1 MADRKEDKRG
11 KKIIFVSSCLMNTNN
26 KVCGLARYSG
36 MCREVF
42 DTLCDN
48 GLGIQQMDCPETL
61 YLGIQRW
68 WYTKNLYD

>member
-11 KKIIFVSSCLMNTNN
+11 KKIIFVSSCLMHTNN

-36 MCREVF
+36 MCREVL

-48 GLGIQQMDCPETL
+48 AHV
-61 YLGIQRW
+61 R
-68 WYTKNLYD
+68 